1 MLITDFVQFLFV
13 FPIPVMELKT
23 IQSDIQE
30 PAPDIVFPNISD
42 PRIRKWTNQ
51 TNVIS
56 LSPAALDEV
65 AQGANVDAHVCGV
78 LFKTV
83 GDLSIP
89 IEEGQGYVL
98 TYCSMLESYATK
110 KTPCPGRGTFV
121 YVRFT
126 CCMPAVQQ
134 TNTILLKQD
143 NPCV

>member
-1 MLITDFVQFLFV
+1 MNILECSFTRVSCWTVLLKSELEGRLLPPEFPLLMLIIDFVQFLFV
-13 FPIPVMELKT
+13 FPIPVMELRT

-98 TYCSMLESYATK
+98 TYCSML
-110 KTPCPGRGTFV
+110 
-121 YVRFT
+121 
-126 CCMPAVQQ
+126 
-134 TNTILLKQD
+134 
-143 NPCV
+143 